1 MEVERTIR
9 NGLATEDQKALRQAT
24 VSIVGCGGL
33 GGRTAELLVRLG
45 IGTFILTDPDIFTS
59 SNLNRQI
66 FCTPQ
71 TLGLEKA
78 RVVASE
84 LQKINPV
91 ANIYFHVQ
99 NFSENNIKNADVVID
114 GLDSAK
120 DRLQLAKLCRS
131 HSIPLI
137 HGAVKQWYGQAGVD
151 SETSPIIDTLYSNP
165 ETDSTP
171 TVLPMTVALIAAMQ
185 ATEVCKCIL
194 QKESPLQNGWIQCDL
209 LNCDYDHILQD
220 KT

>member
-99 NFSENNIKNADVVID
+99 TFSENNIKNADVVID

-151 SETSPIIDTLYSNP
+151 SETSPIIDTLYSTP

-171 TVLPMTVALIAAMQ
+171 TVFPMTVALIAAMQ
-185 ATEVCKCIL
+185 ATEVCKWIL
-194 QKESPLQNGWIQCDL
+194 QKESPLQNGWLQCDL
-209 LNCDYDHILQD
+209 LNCDYDQILQD